1 MGFQFFGDTLGYA
14 CGKYFYK
21 YERTNS
27 IVQTSSEIPD
37 GFELVQNFPNPFN
50 PSTKINYRLQV
61 AGVTRLVVIDLMGR
75 EVAELV
81 NEYHS
86 PGSYEYKFDA
96 SNLSSGVYYYKI
108 TAGEFVS
115 VKKMLL
121 VK

>member
-1 MGFQFFGDTLGYA
+1 L
-14 CGKYFYK
+14 
-21 YERTNS
+21 N
-27 IVQTSSEIPD
+27 
-37 GFELVQNFPNPFN
+37 QNYPNPFT
-50 PSTKINYRLQV
+50 PITKINYRLQV

-86 PGSYEYKFDA
+86 AGSYEYKFDA

-108 TAGEFVS
+108 TSGEFVS